1 MVTINKIGLQRERV
15 NDEFILVQVS
25 LLSTDDKPTTFDGQ
39 KVDNG
44 SVCIEIDTGD
54 IFLFDLENSEWK
66 EI

>member
-15 NDEFILVQVS
+15 NNDYILVQIS
-25 LLSTDDKPTTFDGQ
+25 LLSTDTKPTTFDGC

-54 IFLFDLENSEWK
+54 IFLFDLENNEWK